1 MNERPEFSEFGIAA
15 IKLLQGVVYEED
27 KDTWSIL
34 LGHETDIDTYFC
46 RIGINVVIDR
56 TNGLAF
62 LKQFDDDQRT
72 GGYERLPRLIT
83 RTPLSY
89 QATLG
94 CVLLRDE
101 YRKFEDEDL
110 ENERCVVET
119 ETLFDRWKSFFPA
132 TGDDVALR
140 KKLVTCM
147 GQLEKFKLVKKLK
160 SESDLWEV
168 RRAIKARV
176 PVDQLEE
183 LNARMAA
190 SAAGKNGTGAAV
202 EVNE

>member
-101 YRKFEDEDL
+101 YRKFEDEDWKT
-110 ENERCVVET
+110 NVAWSRPRRCLT
-119 ETLFDRWKSFFPA
+119 DGNRSFP
-132 TGDDVALR
+132 R
-140 KKLVTCM
+140 LVTTSHYERNWSLAW
-147 GQLEKFKLVKKLK
+147 G
-160 SESDLWEV
+160 SW
-168 RRAIKARV
+168 
-176 PVDQLEE
+176 
-183 LNARMAA
+183 
-190 SAAGKNGTGAAV
+190 KNLSSSK
-202 EVNE
+202 N